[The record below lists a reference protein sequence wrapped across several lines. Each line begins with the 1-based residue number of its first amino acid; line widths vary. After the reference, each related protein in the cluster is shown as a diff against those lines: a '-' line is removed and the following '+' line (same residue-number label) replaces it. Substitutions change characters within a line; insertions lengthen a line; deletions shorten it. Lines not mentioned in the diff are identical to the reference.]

1 MNIIDVAEQIRFLQ
15 ELGGDTW
22 NIEAK
27 SAAQGYPE
35 TVDETLSSFAN
46 MPEGGLL
53 LLGVSELDGIV
64 EVTGVQKPTEL
75 MATLGSKARTRI
87 TPPVRLGAVEQHTI
101 EGREIVACVIPPQ
114 DPALRPFRVGKNGP
128 AFIRSGDGD
137 YELSEP
143 EVAVMLAQR
152 EAPRFDVR
160 PVEGADVTRD
170 LDPDLL
176 EQYLNRQKQQ
186 APRLRAIDRSELLI
200 RTSVMD
206 AQSGFPTVAA
216 VYALGVHPQQFLP
229 TLSVKARVLPAER
242 ENPDVRL
249 RNQRDFA
256 GPVPDLLESTLE
268 WIVSNMGTSVIFDPR
283 SGHGRDAFE
292 LPLVALREVVAN
304 ALVHRDLSPSS
315 LSSYINVVKR
325 PGELRVTNPGG
336 LWGLTTRQ
344 LGATPPSARNPVL
357 YEMCRSI
364 TTNDGNRVVEA
375 AASGIPAVRL
385 ALQEAHLPEP
395 RFRDSVIRFEVELSS
410 VSLFSA
416 EELAWLA
423 SSPQLGQLT
432 VGQRLALVS
441 MRRGEEVTN
450 ASFRAE
456 FPTMDSVEARR
467 QLQELVQYGLAK
479 AVGQRGGTVYVHPES
494 SHGNRSEE
502 QPGLFD
508 QSRPRR
514 LSSQEKAQMIL
525 DALVTAAVPL
535 PKAELQAETGLSDG
549 QMTPTLAAL
558 RRRGLVEFTE
568 PERSPN
574 QRYRL
579 VEKHSG
585 HTG

>member
-1 MNIIDVAEQIRFLQ
+1 
-15 ELGGDTW
+15 
-22 NIEAK
+22 
-27 SAAQGYPE
+27 
-35 TVDETLSSFAN
+35 
-46 MPEGGLL
+46 
-53 LLGVSELDGIV
+53 
-64 EVTGVQKPTEL
+64 
-75 MATLGSKARTRI
+75 
-87 TPPVRLGAVEQHTI
+87 
-101 EGREIVACVIPPQ
+101 
-114 DPALRPFRVGKNGP
+114 
-128 AFIRSGDGD
+128 
-137 YELSEP
+137 
-143 EVAVMLAQR
+143 MLAQR
-152 EAPRFDVR
+152 EAPRFDVK
-160 PVEGADVTRD
+160 PVEGADVDRD

-176 EQYLNRQKQQ
+176 EQYLRRKKQQ
-186 APRLRAIDRSELLI
+186 APRLQNIDRSELLI
-200 RTSVMD
+200 RTNVVD
-206 AQSGFPTVAA
+206 AKSGFPTVAA

-229 TLSVKARVLPAER
+229 TLSVKTRVLPAEG
-242 ENPDVRL
+242 ENTDVRL
-249 RNQRDFA
+249 LNQRDFA

-268 WIVSNMGTSVIFDPR
+268 WITSNMGTSVIFDPR

-315 LSSYINVVKR
+315 MSSYINVVKK

-375 AASGIPAVRL
+375 AASGIPAIRL

-395 RFRDSVIRFEVELSS
+395 RFRDSVIRFEVALSS

-479 AVGQRGGTVYVHPES
+479 AVGQHGGTVYVHPDADS
-494 SHGNRSEE
+494 PDM
-502 QPGLFD
+502 QPGLSD
-508 QSRPRR
+508 PTPPRR
-514 LSSQEKAQMIL
+514 LSAQEKRQVVL
-525 DALVTAAVPL
+525 DALGTTAVPL
-535 PKAELQAETGLSDG
+535 SKTELQEATRLSDG
-549 QMTPTLAAL
+549 QINPTLTEL
-558 RRRGLVEFTE
+558 RRSGLVEFTE
-568 PERSPN
+568 PGQSPN

-579 VEKHSG
+579 VEKNPG